1 MTETWYIITF
11 SLILNPE
18 KRTNLMDNA
27 DELVYLK
34 PGNISGVYVK
44 FNFMKKDTFTLD
56 FGISY
61 IC

>member
-1 MTETWYIITF
+1 M
-11 SLILNPE
+11 LNVE

-27 DELVYLK
+27 DELAFLK

-44 FNFMKKDTFTLD
+44 FNFMKKDKFTSD

-61 IC
+61 ICWNFMN